1 MELLGLQESVE
12 CELSLLFISICIE
25 LILHGAVLAGVAE
38 LETDSIPP
46 QCIEIAQVTHP
57 HIYMSRFDSMK

>member
-1 MELLGLQESVE
+1 M
-12 CELSLLFISICIE
+12 LFISICIE

-46 QCIEIAQVTHP
+46 ECIEIAQVTHRHL
-57 HIYMSRFDSMK
+57 HIYMSRFDAMK